1 MSPHGEIRVQHAI
14 SITLRKGGE
23 KVTVVSMGLESLDLA
38 RWQFGITTVYH
49 FILVPFTIGMSL
61 LVALMETL
69 WYRTGK
75 EYWLKATRFFGK
87 LFLVNFALG
96 IATGIVQEF
105 QFGMGWSEYSRFVG
119 DIFGAP
125 LAFEALLSFFMEST
139 FLGVW
144 IFGWGKISK
153 KAHVIVAWFVMIG
166 VNTSMLW
173 IIGANSWMQ
182 HPVGA
187 VFDPET
193 GRATLDGPAAFFEV
207 IGNSTMWLAV
217 FHVWTSSLLLAAT
230 LVAGISIWWMVRA
243 ANTGGIGETEAR
255 EVWRPIARWG
265 MTIMVISGILTIA
278 SGHLQGQHLVYY
290 QPAKMAA
297 AEGLCSGESGAF
309 ALAAFSDCPTDIQK
323 NADGSWPVIEQGIGK
338 IPGALGFVAHNSFSR
353 TIAGMADSS
362 ARTAAMFDKVKAAEP
377 KAPNTDTANTSG
389 IKGDVAS
396 YNWAPY
402 SPPMLI
408 TFWSFRLMMGLGL
421 FMALLAIIGL
431 IQTRGGKISTSKG
444 LSKLALI
451 TLPMPFLS
459 ASFGWIMT
467 EIGRQPFI
475 VYPNQDA
482 FDTNGELLDKGLGG
496 VYMLTGDG
504 LSGVVSNVEF
514 LVSMVV
520 FTLLY
525 LVLGIIWVKLL
536 MRYSKEGI
544 NTPAADGGPDKP
556 SQELTFA
563 Y

>member
-1 MSPHGEIRVQHAI
+1 
-14 SITLRKGGE
+14 
-23 KVTVVSMGLESLDLA
+23 MGLLDSLDLA
-38 RWQFGITTVYH
+38 RWQFGVTTVYH

-96 IATGIVQEF
+96 VATGIVQEF

-153 KAHVIVAWFVMIG
+153 KAHVVVAWLVMAG

-182 HPVGA
+182 RPVGA
-187 VFDPET
+187 VFNPET
-193 GRATLDGPAAFFEV
+193 GRAELNGALAFFSV
-207 IGNSTMWLAV
+207 VTNSTMWLAV
-217 FHVWTSSLLLAAT
+217 LHVVTSSILLAAT
-230 LVAGISIWWMVRA
+230 VVAGISIWWMVRA
-243 ANTGGIGETEAR
+243 ASQGGIGETEAR

-265 MTIMVISGILTIA
+265 MTIMLAAGLLTVA

-297 AEGLCSGESGAF
+297 AEGLCAGESGNL
-309 ALAAFSDCPTDIQK
+309 ALFAFSECPDPVLK
-323 NADGSWPVIEQGIGK
+323 EGAGENSGSKYEVTEVGIGR
-338 IPGALGFVAHNSFSR
+338 IPGLLGFVAHNSFSR
-353 TIAGMADSS
+353 TIAGVADSS
-362 ARTAAMFDKVKAAEP
+362 DRTQAMLENAQKYFKD
-377 KAPNTDTANTSG
+377 KAPNIDTTNTSG
-389 IKGDVAS
+389 LRGKGDVAGYS
-396 YNWAPY
+396 WAKYAP
-402 SPPMLI
+402 SVLPV
-408 TFWSFRLMMGLGL
+408 FWSFRLMMGVGIFMAALAMLGL
-421 FMALLAIIGL
+421 Y
-431 IQTRGGKISTSKG
+431 QTRGGRVSTSRG
-444 LSKLALI
+444 LKNLALI
-451 TLPMPFLS
+451 TLPMPFLGVT
-459 ASFGWIMT
+459 FGWIMT

-475 VYPNQDA
+475 VYPNQDS
-482 FDTNGELLDKGLGG
+482 FDKNLTATDPGAG

-504 LSGVVSNVEF
+504 LSGVVNPIEF
-514 LVSMVV
+514 LISLVL

-525 LVLGIIWVKLL
+525 LGLGIIWFKLL
-536 MRYSKEGI
+536 VRYSKEGI
-544 NTPAADGGPDKP
+544 NTPASDGGPVAP
-556 SQELTFA
+556 SQELSFA